1 MNDTD
6 TSLKDGRAEGLRL
19 SVLTFGGG
27 IFLGALL
34 LFQVQPII
42 ARFILPWF
50 GGTTDV
56 WTTCMLYFQVMLL
69 AGYAYA
75 HASATWL
82 PPRAQAV
89 LHLALVVGA
98 LALLPIVPAESWQ
111 PEGGAWPVPRILLIL
126 LATTGLP
133 FFVLAGTSPLLQ
145 SWFIR
150 VQHGR
155 SPYKFYAVS
164 NAGSLLALVSYPFVV
179 EPLLGRVN
187 QSWMWS
193 GGVAVYAAIALI
205 CAVQVWL
212 SKPEPAPATEA
223 GPSPGAADAP
233 PSLAL
238 RALWVLLP
246 MTGSVLLLGSTNL
259 ICLDLAP
266 VPFLWILP
274 LVLYLLTFVIC
285 FHDRRW
291 YRRGWM
297 IGLLFGLTAL
307 MLAMR
312 YSQGAMPVR
321 LHVGAILLALFV
333 GCMICHGEVYRL
345 RPHARRLT
353 RYYLSLSLGGALG
366 GVLVAIVAPLVL
378 TDYVEA
384 YLALAA
390 CLALGA
396 QLTSTRVRADTRW
409 VLTALA
415 GGVAVVVLIV
425 PAYTTRGHDL
435 QFRQRNFYGVLS
447 VEQTADADVIMRIMR
462 HGTTVHGYQFLAP
475 PEGRA
480 KPVCYYGPNSGA
492 GLAMRVLAGQRNRAI
507 GVIGLGTGNMA
518 VYGRRGDHIRFYEI
532 NPMVQQLAQERF
544 TYLADSAAET
554 SVVMGDGRLAL
565 AAEPSGSLDL
575 LIVDA
580 FNSDAIPVHLL
591 TEEAFAIYLDRLKPG
606 GVLALHLTNKFLTLG
621 PVALRLADQAGWPAY
636 WVSSGGLAMQMKTT
650 GEEPSQWVLVTKRD
664 GVARDPFAHAALMSP
679 PADLDGWPVWTDDHV
694 HLLQA
699 VGRP

>member
-1 MNDTD
+1 MNETD
-6 TSLKDGRAEGLRL
+6 TSLACERTGGLRF

-82 PPRAQAV
+82 PARAQAV
-89 LHLALVVGA
+89 LHLALIVGA
-98 LALLPIVPAESWQ
+98 LVLLPIIPSESWQ
-111 PEGGAWPVPRILLIL
+111 PDGAAWPVPRILLIL

-145 SWFIR
+145 SWFTR

-155 SPYKFYAVS
+155 SPYRFYAVS
-164 NAGSLLALVSYPFVV
+164 NAGSLLALLSYPFVV
-179 EPLLGRVN
+179 EPLLGRVD
-187 QSWMWS
+187 QSFLWS
-193 GGVAVYAAIALI
+193 GGVAVYAVIALV
-205 CAVQVWL
+205 CAVQVWP
-212 SKPEPAPATEA
+212 SKAEPAPAAEA
-223 GPSPGAADAP
+223 GPDSEAADAP
-233 PSLAL
+233 PSLAR

-285 FHDRRW
+285 FHDQRW
-291 YRRGWM
+291 YQRGWM

-312 YSQGAMPVR
+312 YSEGAIPVG
-321 LHVGAILLALFV
+321 LHVGAISLALFV

-366 GVLVAIVAPLVL
+366 GVLVAVVAPLVL

-390 CLALGA
+390 CLAIGS
-396 QLTSTRVRADTRW
+396 QLTSVRVRTDTRW

-415 GGVAVVVLIV
+415 GGVAVLVLV
-425 PAYTTRGHDL
+425 LPAYTTRGHDL
-435 QFRQRNFYGVLS
+435 QFRERNFYGVLS
-447 VEQTADADVIMRIMR
+447 VEQSGDAGVTMRIMR

-475 PEGRA
+475 PEGRTKA
-480 KPVCYYGPNSGA
+480 VCYYGPNSGA
-492 GLAMRVLAGQRNRAI
+492 GLAMRLLAGQRNRAV

-518 VYGRRGDHIRFYEI
+518 VYGKPGDHIRFYEI
-532 NPMVQQLAQERF
+532 NPMVQQLAEERF
-544 TYLADSAAET
+544 TYMADSAAEVD
-554 SVVMGDGRLAL
+554 VVLGDGRLAL

-591 TEEAFAIYLDRLKPG
+591 TEEAFAIYLDRLKPR

-621 PVALRLADQAGWPAY
+621 PVALRLADEAGWPAY
-636 WVSSGGLAMQMKTT
+636 WVNSAGLTPQLKGT
-650 GEEPSQWVLVTKRD
+650 GEQPSQWVLVTKRR
-664 GVARDPFAHAALMSP
+664 GVVRDPFANAALVTP
-679 PADLDGWPVWTDDHV
+679 PDDLDDWSIWTDDHV
-694 HLLQA
+694 RLLQA
-699 VGRP
+699 IGRR